1 MKFLKQNFVIIV
13 VAAITISILI
23 LNIFFDIYPILAV
36 INYLEGN
43 KYYWVIPVGS
53 AVILVLML
61 FKRNMNRKIAN
72 EKAIL
77 FSATIRT
84 IQDLLQNSNSSMQL
98 LIMDMNEEG
107 VNPELIRNAE
117 KNIYELNRLI
127 GVLASIDPERI
138 KLKELNENLS
148 IIHMEEKS
156 TPAV

>member
-1 MKFLKQNFVIIV
+1 MKFLKHNYVIMV

>member
-107 VNPELIRNAE
+107 VNPELIKNAE